1 MKFELVA
8 NYTPMG
14 DQPEAIKQLSEGIRS
29 GQPKQTLLGVTGSG
43 KTFTVANVIKELDVP
58 TLILS
63 HNKTLAAQLYGEFK
77 TFFPN
82 NAVEY
87 FVSYYDYYQ
96 PEAYLPS
103 NDMYIEKDMSINDE
117 IEKLRLKTTASLLSG
132 RRDVIVVASISCI
145 YGMGNPMDY
154 SSKKVIIQSG
164 QVINRDDLLRDLV
177 NAYYIH
183 DKSVFKP
190 GTFRNN
196 GDTLDIFPA
205 VEGYDGMA
213 YRIEFWGDE
222 VERISCFQPLTFEEL
237 AVLEEVHIYP
247 ANLFVTTKEQTMRA
261 VEMIKH
267 DLELQVE
274 LFHKTGRTMEATR
287 LYERVTNDVAMLQEV
302 GYCNGIENYSRYF
315 DGRNA
320 GERPYCLLDYFP
332 KDFLLVVDESHVTMP
347 QVRGMYAGDRFR
359 KTNLVDYGFRLP
371 AALDNRPLMF
381 EEFQQL
387 TNNTIYVSATPAE
400 FELEESGGVVVEQII
415 RPTGL
420 PDPVIEVRPEE
431 NQIDDLVHEINLRI
445 ERNERTLVTTLT
457 KKMAEELSEHLAE
470 LGIRTEYIHS
480 DVVTIRR
487 VEIMEGL
494 RRGDFDVLVGV
505 NLLREGLDLPEVSLV
520 AILDA
525 DKEGFLRNH
534 RSLTQTAG
542 RAARNI
548 NGMVIF
554 YAKKVTPSM
563 QMTIDETKRRRR
575 KQLAF
580 NKEHGIT
587 PKQIFKKSASIL
599 DLTGPSRQIETKA
612 VREYKL
618 EKEKAAVAERS
629 FDYLKADNL
638 EEQIQITRK
647 AMEEASKIQDFV
659 SAAQYRDRLFE
670 LQAALG
676 DSSQVTDKERMAS
689 KRLNAVEHQRSA
701 HLENRKS
708 SRK

>member
-1 MKFELVA
+1 MKYELVA
-8 NYTPMG
+8 NFEPMG

-29 GQPKQTLLGVTGSG
+29 GQHKQTLLGVTGSG
-43 KTFTVANVIKELDVP
+43 KTFTVANVIKELELP
-58 TLILS
+58 TLVLS

-77 TFFPN
+77 TFFPH

-117 IEKLRLKTTASLLSG
+117 IEMLRLKATSSLLSG
-132 RRDVIVVASISCI
+132 RKDIIIVASVSCI
-145 YGMGNPMDY
+145 YGMANPLDY
-154 SSKKVIIQSG
+154 ASKKVVISKG
-164 QVINRDDLLRDLV
+164 QEIPRDDLLRELV

-183 DKSVFKP
+183 DKAVFKP
-190 GTFRNN
+190 GTFRST

-222 VERISCFQPLTFEEL
+222 VERISCFQPLTFDEL
-237 AVLEEVHIYP
+237 AVLDEVHIYP
-247 ANLFVTTKEQTMRA
+247 ANLFVTTKEQTLKA
-261 VEMIKH
+261 IEMIKA
-267 DLELQVE
+267 DLEMQVE
-274 LFHKTGRTMEATR
+274 LFHKTGRSMEATR
-287 LYERVTNDVAMLQEV
+287 LYERVMNDVAMLQEV
-302 GYCNGIENYSRYF
+302 GYCSGIENYSRYF
-315 DGRNA
+315 DCRSA

-332 KDFLLVVDESHVTMP
+332 KDFLLIVDESHVTMP
-347 QVRGMYAGDRFR
+347 QVRGMYAGDKFR

-381 EEFQQL
+381 EEFREL
-387 TNNTIYVSATPAE
+387 TDRIIYVSATPAE
-400 FELEESGGVVVEQII
+400 YELEESEGVVVEQII

-420 PDPVIEVRPEE
+420 PDPIIEVRPEE
-431 NQIDDLVHEINLRI
+431 HQIDDLIHEINLRV

-457 KKMAEELSEHLAE
+457 KKLAEELSEHLAE
-470 LGIRTEYIHS
+470 MGIRTEYIHS
-480 DVVTIRR
+480 EVVTIRR

-525 DKEGFLRNH
+525 DKEGFLRDH

-548 NGMVIF
+548 NGTVIF
-554 YAKKVTPSM
+554 YANKMTTSM
-563 QMTIDETKRRRR
+563 QMTIDETRRRR
-575 KQLAF
+575 EKQLAY
-580 NKEHGIT
+580 NKEHGII
-587 PKQIFKKSASIL
+587 PKQITKQSASIL
-599 DLTGPSRQIETKA
+599 ELTGPSRQAETKS
-612 VREYKL
+612 VREYRMER
-618 EKEKAAVAERS
+618 EKIEVAESS
-629 FDYLKADNL
+629 FDYLKAKTL
-638 EEQIQITRK
+638 EEQIELVRK
-647 AMEEASKIQDFV
+647 AMNDASRVMDFI
-659 SAAQYRDRLFE
+659 SAAQYRDKLFE

-676 DSSQVTDKERMAS
+676 DDSMITEEERKAA
-689 KRLNAVEHQRSA
+689 KRLDAIEHQRNA
-701 HLENRKS
+701 HQENKRAGRK
-708 SRK
+708 